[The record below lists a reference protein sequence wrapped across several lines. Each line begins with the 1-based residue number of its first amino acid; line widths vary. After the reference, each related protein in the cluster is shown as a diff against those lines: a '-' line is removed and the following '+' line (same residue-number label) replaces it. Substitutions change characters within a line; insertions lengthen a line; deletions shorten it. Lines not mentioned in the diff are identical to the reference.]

1 MKSRIS
7 FRSRRFQNPRTRRTS
22 QSASRN
28 IRGGQQ
34 WRPIAYI
41 PGEPVFTPAN
51 HPRVQASYEGWL
63 MDRDRVPGTAGQ
75 SYERTYRSPIS
86 ILISWRCFHKG
97 ALLLLLLLPLH
108 LLSSLSCRI
117 LPWYNTMNLEACIT
131 LSRLFALAGISN
143 QIILKSAP
151 RNREITVL
159 LREEKRN
166 FHMTS
171 RSLKRSHRYGI

>member
-1 MKSRIS
+1 
-7 FRSRRFQNPRTRRTS
+7 
-22 QSASRN
+22 
-28 IRGGQQ
+28 
-34 WRPIAYI
+34 
-41 PGEPVFTPAN
+41 
-51 HPRVQASYEGWL
+51 

-97 ALLLLLLLPLH
+97 ALLLLLLSHPSSPLP
-108 LLSSLSCRI
+108 LSSLCRI

-151 RNREITVL
+151 RNRGDPWSCFAKKMRGLHVKSKIFKCSRICNLISFCFCHSICWKFNLSQYSLGEKIILKENL
-159 LREEKRN
+159 LP
-166 FHMTS
+166 S
-171 RSLKRSHRYGI
+171 RIFYTFLFGLV